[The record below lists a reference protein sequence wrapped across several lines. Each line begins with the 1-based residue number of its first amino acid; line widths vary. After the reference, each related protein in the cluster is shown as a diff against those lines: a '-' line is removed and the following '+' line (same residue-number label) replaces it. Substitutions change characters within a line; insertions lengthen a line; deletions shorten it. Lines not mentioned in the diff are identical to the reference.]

1 MKLFKEIKLYTIV
14 ADKAA
19 KIDVCKFV
27 NKYHVKRRKPDVIFA
42 TEYAVIDLRT
52 TEERNIVIELIKNEF
67 EQKFNVEIGENL
79 IWITNNRES

>member
-19 KIDVCKFV
+19 KIDVWKFV
-27 NKYHVKRRKPDVIFA
+27 NKYHVKRRKPDVIDA
-42 TEYAVIDLRT
+42 TDYSVIDLRT

-67 EQKFNVEIGENL
+67 ERKFKVEIGENL
-79 IWITNNRES
+79 IWITNNQEP

>member
-19 KIDVCKFV
+19 KIDVCKFA
-27 NKYHVKRRKPDVIFA
+27 NKYHVKRHKPNVIDA

-52 TEERNIVIELIKNEF
+52 TEERDIVVELIKNEF
-67 EQKFNVEIGENL
+67 EQKFKLEIGEKL
-79 IWITNNRES
+79 IWITSNQEP